1 VVCCSY
7 DLRVCDFACD
17 LYKQGAAE
25 SIVFSG
31 NTGNWTSKLWAKEEA
46 YIFQEIA
53 LANGVPKSK
62 IITEP
67 VATNLGE
74 NLSLSRALLP
84 DVDSVTFVTKP
95 NTLLRVKLTKE
106 VKWNQIKAKYS
117 APKIRFPLEVSNIVG
132 LFGLISEMT
141 GDLQRIIEYPKLG
154 YQAEI
159 ELPEEVLE
167 SYEYLIAEGFDS
179 HLIKNRNY

>member
-1 VVCCSY
+1 MYETQTIYHARRLWDFYNSFSTHGTSDAIVVCCSY
-7 DLRVCDFACD
+7 DFRVCDFACD

-106 VKWNQIKAKYS
+106 VKWNQIKAK
-117 APKIRFPLEVSNIVG
+117 
-132 LFGLISEMT
+132 
-141 GDLQRIIEYPKLG
+141 
-154 YQAEI
+154 
-159 ELPEEVLE
+159 
-167 SYEYLIAEGFDS
+167 
-179 HLIKNRNY
+179 